1 MIEIFHFLKFYEF
14 MNELEKT
21 FSIGENGINS
31 LGILPIPR
39 NFWLNKIPW
48 RYTFATYVCK
58 SIAVYG
64 LEGMNSRDACVD
76 TVSVFVFTI
85 IFGFLRTLPITL
97 ILYERYMCCSMKVQN
112 KSPCKYI
119 AYSIAS
125 YWCLSLIRSG
135 I

>member
-1 MIEIFHFLKFYEF
+1 
-14 MNELEKT
+14 MNELGKT

-39 NFWLNKIPW
+39 NFWLNKIPR
-48 RYTFATYVCK
+48 RYTFAAYVCK
-58 SIAVYG
+58 SIAVYS
-64 LEGMNSRDACVD
+64 LEGMNSRDSCVD

-97 ILYERYMCCSMKVQN
+97 ILDERYMCCSMKVQN
-112 KSPCKYI
+112 KSPYKYI

-125 YWCLSLIRSG
+125 YCLSLIRSG